1 MAAAKGDNLPPI
13 IVKKVTVVEGGHHGG
28 AWKVAYADFVT
39 AMMAFFLLMWLL
51 GATTEDQRRG
61 LADYF
66 TPTLVKIKDSGAGAN
81 GLLSGASLTDVDDYP
96 NRQGQ
101 TGNKGLTVPRDA
113 MGGPKEAAR
122 MIERITSRTK
132 DRLERDPKL
141 AKLMSQIKMVDTT
154 EGVRIDLVDDADFS
168 MFNLGTTVLTRDA
181 AYDAPGCELCRTLDE
196 ALARVADVDEAMII
210 GGAALY
216 RDALSRADRVY
227 LTEVDAAV
235 GGDVHFP
242 ALDERDWIEV
252 SREPH
257 RRDERHAWDYCF
269 RVLERLTRD

>member
-113 MGGPKEAAR
+113 MGGPREAAR

-132 DRLERDPKL
+132 DRLEKDPRL

-154 EGVRIDLVDDADFS
+154 EGVRATAVCSPRVKFGRDVRQVRRARLSARANERV
-168 MFNLGTTVLTRDA
+168 TVCSFR
-181 AYDAPGCELCRTLDE
+181 P
-196 ALARVADVDEAMII
+196 
-210 GGAALY
+210 
-216 RDALSRADRVY
+216 
-227 LTEVDAAV
+227 
-235 GGDVHFP
+235 
-242 ALDERDWIEV
+242 
-252 SREPH
+252 
-257 RRDERHAWDYCF
+257 RRSPS
-269 RVLERLTRD
+269 ERLGALRRRTRTTWPARTRPARTGAK